1 MPESAVWINRNNL
14 SFHKNATKL
23 HDTNLFFSTNS
34 KREISVNRTTIKIS
48 VNHTTIEVSVNHTDI
63 RNHRCVF
70 IPFKRHHIFFSKIL
84 YLIFKSMYLIFIE
97 MKKCWLSIIVL
108 LLKAF
113 NFIIVFFL
121 VKQISPFWENRLWQM
136 ITSNNH

>member
-34 KREISVNRTTIKIS
+34 KREISVNHTTIKIS
-48 VNHTTIEVSVNHTDI
+48 VNHTTIKVSVNHTDI

-70 IPFKRHHIFFSKIL
+70 IPFKIHIFFNKIL
-84 YLIFKSMYLIFIE
+84 YLIFKNMYLIFIE
-97 MKKCWLSIIVL
+97 MKKCWLSNIVL

-113 NFIIVFFL
+113 SFIIVFFSGDANISIL
-121 VKQISPFWENRLWQM
+121 GKQTLAND
-136 ITSNNH
+136 N